1 MEQARGRPASPGAS
15 HDQRT
20 QENEWPRR
28 LIATHFPACAG
39 RATAVGRPRA
49 SLAVSLCLCGA
60 LVCAPTLWAQ
70 APERKQASATRVAN
84 GSIRVDGRLDDEAWQ
99 KATPITDFIQKEPD
113 EGAAPTD
120 PMEVRLLYDDDALY
134 VGARM
139 HSRDGRIQAPMGRRD
154 NTDQAE
160 HILVA
165 FDTFLD
171 RRTAVVFGVTAA
183 GVRIDRYHSSDTE
196 ESFDS
201 GFDPVWRAETSVAG
215 DQWTAELWIP
225 FTQLR
230 FSPSADL
237 TWGLNLYRFR
247 PTLNEA
253 DYWIL
258 IPRTVRAWS
267 SRFGDVSGIS
277 GIIAPRRIEAMPYIA
292 GGSTVNGNRDH
303 GNPFDDGRNLDGR
316 IGADIKMG
324 LGPNLTLETAINPD
338 FGQVEADPAEV
349 NLTAFET
356 RFPEKRP
363 FFLEGAQLFNIGHPN
378 FYYSRRIGQR
388 PIGIAEGDYVDY
400 PDANSIVAAAKLT
413 GRLQSKTSLGFIAAV
428 TDDEDAR
435 VANSGSLERRTVD
448 VAPHAYH
455 FVGRMLQEFGA
466 NASTAGFIV
475 NYLHRD
481 LEAGSPLA
489 DLYSR
494 NAFAAA
500 GNTTLRFMG
509 GIYELR
515 ASGGG
520 SFLNGSD
527 KAVERWQRSSSHYAQ
542 RPDREYSRLD
552 PTLTSLAG
560 WTLQVNFDKVSGRH
574 WLWGGNTKIDSENFE
589 VNDIAQLNGA
599 DGIMTN
605 ANIRWRETQPGR
617 VFRAY
622 YVQLDG
628 QTDTTLRGVR
638 QSGRVRGTFNVTWR
652 NFWTSSIN
660 LQRDLATTS
669 VSLTRGGPLM
679 GRGPGW
685 TLNTSVGN
693 PATSRTRITGS
704 GSWRTNDD
712 GAAVKSVTALFS
724 MRPGP
729 RWSFSVSPYYDR
741 VTEPQQYV
749 STLSGGRPVTYDSRY
764 VFAFIDRSTMSM
776 EYRLGLTLK
785 PDVNL
790 DVYAEP
796 FAASGRY
803 YDYGELLAPGSRD
816 RLKYGTSG
824 TTLTTNPDGSQVV
837 TDGGGSFTLRN
848 RDFNTL
854 SFRSNVVL
862 RWEWRTGS
870 TLYLVWQQDRS
881 GTEILGSRVGVGD
894 AFRSLTAPG
903 ANIFLIK
910 SSFWIPVK

>member
-1 MEQARGRPASPGAS
+1 MRVFLICLVVLAAASPVNA
-15 HDQRT
+15 Q
-20 QENEWPRR
+20 
-28 LIATHFPACAG
+28 IAG
-39 RATAVGRPRA
+39 SGN
-49 SLAVSLCLCGA
+49 
-60 LVCAPTLWAQ
+60 
-70 APERKQASATRVAN
+70 RKQATATRVPN
-84 GSIRVDGRLDDEAWQ
+84 GSIRVDGRLDEEIWVKTVA
-99 KATPITDFIQKEPD
+99 ITDFIQKEPN

-120 PMEVRLLYDDDALY
+120 PMEVRLAYDDEVLY

-139 HSRDGRIQAPMGRRD
+139 HSSDGRIQAPLGRRD
-154 NTDQAE
+154 NVDQAE
-160 HILVA
+160 HILVS

-183 GVRIDRYHSSDTE
+183 GVRIDRYHSSDQE
-196 ESFDS
+196 DSFDA
-201 GFDPVWRAETSVAG
+201 GYDPVWRAETSVSG

-225 FTQLR
+225 FSQLR
-230 FSPSADL
+230 FNPRSDL

-247 PTLNEA
+247 PTLDEA

-277 GIIAPRRIEAMPYIA
+277 GIVPPRRIEALPYIA
-292 GGSTVNGNRDH
+292 GGSTVNGDRDLA
-303 GNPFDDGRNLDGR
+303 NPFDDGRNLDGR
-316 IGADIKMG
+316 VGADIKMG

-378 FYYSRRIGQR
+378 FYYSRRIGAR
-388 PIGIAEGDYVDY
+388 PIGPAVGDYVDY
-400 PDANSIVAAAKLT
+400 PDANSIIAAAKLT
-413 GRLQSKTSLGFIAAV
+413 GRLQSKTSIGFLAAV

-435 VANSGSLERRTVD
+435 VAGAGSFERRDVD

-466 NASTAGFIV
+466 NQSTAGFIV
-475 NYLHRD
+475 NYMHRD
-481 LEAGSPLA
+481 LDAANPLG
-489 DLYSR
+489 DLYTR
-494 NAFAAA
+494 NALAAA
-500 GNTTLRFMG
+500 GNTLLRFKG
-509 GIYELR
+509 GAYEFR
-515 ASGGG
+515 AAGGG
-520 SFLNGSD
+520 SFLNGSEP
-527 KAVERWQRSSSHYAQ
+527 AVERVQRSSSHYAQ
-542 RPDREYSRLD
+542 RPDRDYYPLD

-560 WTLQVNFDKVSGRH
+560 WSVQMNFDKVSGRH
-574 WLWGGNTKIDSENFE
+574 WLWGANTKIDSENFE

-599 DGIMTN
+599 DGWMTN
-605 ANIRWRETQPGR
+605 ANIRWRETQPGK
-617 VFRAY
+617 VFRNY
-622 YVQLDG
+622 YFLVDA
-628 QTDTTLRGVR
+628 QTDTTLRGLM
-638 QSGRVRGTFNVTWR
+638 QTGRVRGGFNLTWL
-652 NFWTSSIN
+652 NFWTTQ
-660 LQRDLATTS
+660 LFVARDLAQTS

-685 TLNTSVGN
+685 TTALSFGN
-693 PATSRTRITGS
+693 RAAARTRLTGFLQL
-704 GSWRTNDD
+704 RRNDD
-712 GAAVKSVTALFS
+712 GAKVLNTNATFS

-729 RWSFSVSPYYDR
+729 RWSFSVTPFYDR
-741 VTEPQQYV
+741 ITEPQQYV
-749 STLSGGRPVTYDSRY
+749 TTLAGGRPVTYNNRY

-803 YDYGELLAPGSRD
+803 YDYGELLAPASRD
-816 RLKYGTSG
+816 RLQYGTNG
-824 TTLTTNPDGSQVV
+824 TSLIINPDGSQVV
-837 TDGGGSFTLRN
+837 HVDGTSFSLRN

-870 TLYLVWQQDRS
+870 TLYVVWQQDRA
-881 GTEILGSRVGVGD
+881 GTETIGTRVGVGD

-910 SSFWIPVK
+910 TSFWIPVK

>member
-1 MEQARGRPASPGAS
+1 LLLAPAASVAQTTINGAA
-15 HDQRT
+15 D
-20 QENEWPRR
+20 
-28 LIATHFPACAG
+28 
-39 RATAVGRPRA
+39 
-49 SLAVSLCLCGA
+49 
-60 LVCAPTLWAQ
+60 
-70 APERKQASATRVAN
+70 RKQATATRVAN
-84 GSIRVDGRLDDEAWQ
+84 GSIRVDGRLDDEVWL
-99 KATPITDFIQKEPD
+99 KASPITDFIQKEPT
-113 EGAAPTD
+113 EGIAPTD
-120 PMEVRLLYDDDALY
+120 AMEVRLVYDDDAFY

-139 HSRDGRIQAPMGRRD
+139 HSRDGRIQAPLGRRD

-160 HILVA
+160 HILVS

-183 GVRIDRYHSSDTE
+183 GVRIDRYHSSDNE
-196 ESFDS
+196 ESFDA
-201 GFDPVWRAETSVAG
+201 GFDPVWRAETNMAG

-225 FTQLR
+225 FSQLR
-230 FSPSADL
+230 FNPRSDL

-267 SRFGDVSGIS
+267 SRFGEVSGIT
-277 GIIAPRRIEAMPYIA
+277 GIVPPRRIEALPYIA
-292 GGSTVNGNRDH
+292 GGSTINADRDTA
-303 GNPFDDGRNLDGR
+303 NPFDDGANLRGR
-316 IGADIKMG
+316 VGADVKMG

-378 FYYSRRIGQR
+378 FYYSRRIGAR
-388 PIGIAEGDYVDY
+388 PIGPAGGDYVDY
-400 PDANSIVAAAKLT
+400 PEANSIIAAGKLT
-413 GRLQSKTSLGFIAAV
+413 GRLQSKTSIGLIAAV

-435 VANSGSLERRTVD
+435 VAFSDSLERRDVL

-475 NYLHRD
+475 NYMHRD
-481 LEAGSPLA
+481 LEEGSPLA

-500 GNTTLRFMG
+500 GNTLLRFKG
-509 GIYELR
+509 GEYELR

-520 SFLNGSD
+520 SFLNGSE

-542 RPDREYSRLD
+542 RPDRDYSPLD

-574 WLWGGNTKIDSENFE
+574 WLWGANTKIDSENFE

-605 ANIRWRETQPGR
+605 ANIRWRETQPGKI
-617 VFRAY
+617 FRNY
-622 YVQLDG
+622 YFQLDG
-628 QTDTTLRGVR
+628 QTDTTLRQIR
-638 QSGRVRGTFNVTWR
+638 QSGRVRGTFNMTWL
-652 NFWTSSIN
+652 NFWTSQVTF
-660 LQRDLATTS
+660 QRDLATTS

-685 TLNTSVGN
+685 TLNMRVNN
-693 PATSRTRITGS
+693 PATSRTRLQAS
-704 GSWRTNDD
+704 ANLQANDD
-712 GAAVKSVTALFS
+712 GARNNWVSGMFS

-741 VTEPQQYV
+741 VTEPQQYI
-749 STLSGGRPVTYDSRY
+749 STLPGGRPVTYDHRY

-790 DVYAEP
+790 DIYAEP
-796 FAASGRY
+796 FAASGHY
-803 YDYGELLAPGSRD
+803 YDYGELLEPGSRE
-816 RLKYGTSG
+816 RLQYGTNG
-824 TTLTTNPDGSQVV
+824 TSLTMNPDGSQVV
-837 TDGGGSFTLRN
+837 TAGDSTFTLRY

-870 TLYLVWQQDRS
+870 TLYVVWQQDRA
-881 GTEILGSRVGVGD
+881 GTEMIGTRVNIGD
-894 AFRSLTAPG
+894 AFRSVTAPG

-910 SSFWIPVK
+910 TSFWIPVK